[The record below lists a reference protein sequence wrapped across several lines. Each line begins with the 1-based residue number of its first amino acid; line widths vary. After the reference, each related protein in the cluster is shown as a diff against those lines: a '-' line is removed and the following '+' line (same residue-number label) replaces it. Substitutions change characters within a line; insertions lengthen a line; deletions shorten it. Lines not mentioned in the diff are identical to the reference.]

1 MKNEVGGEREDEE
14 ENKLNLS
21 TSIQSA
27 SWIKMSTN
35 ENVAFSNP
43 SGEQPSYQKKK
54 LFLTFK
60 GVKQDLAP
68 S

>member
-1 MKNEVGGEREDEE
+1 MKNEVGGGREDEE

-35 ENVAFSNP
+35 ENVALSNP

>member
-1 MKNEVGGEREDEE
+1 MKNEVGGGREEEE

-43 SGEQPSYQKKK
+43 SGEQPGYQKKK